1 MTSYYNIYPKFLVS
15 VDCIIFGF
23 SEGTLKLLIQKR
35 PYNPGLGM
43 WSLIGGFVEQD
54 ESIDSSAQHVLT
66 KFTGLHDIYMRQLEA
81 FGEVERDPGQRVI
94 SIVYYALI
102 NMNNCINNMPKE
114 HDAKWV
120 DIDKVPHLCFDHN
133 KMVDKARK
141 KISEGLLDEP
151 ICSNLLPRFFTL
163 SQLQSLHESIM
174 GVPIDKRNFRR
185 SIAEK
190 KYVVKTEMI
199 DKGSSRRGASLY
211 EFCSE

>member
-1 MTSYYNIYPKFLVS
+1 MSMYYNIYPKFLVS

-23 SEGTLKLLIQKR
+23 SEGKLKLLIQKR

-54 ESIDSSAQHVLT
+54 ESIDSSAKHVLT
-66 KFTGLHDIYMRQLEA
+66 KFTGLHNIYMRQLEA

-102 NMNNCINNMPKE
+102 NMNNCIDNMPKE
-114 HDAKWV
+114 YDAKWV
-120 DIDKVPHLCFDHN
+120 DIDKVPPLCFDHN

-141 KISEGLLDEP
+141 KISESLLEEP

-163 SQLQSLHESIM
+163 SQLQALHESIM
-174 GVPIDKRNFRR
+174 GMPIDKRNFRR

-190 KYVVKTEMI
+190 ICGKNRN
-199 DKGSSRRGASLY
+199 D
-211 EFCSE
+211 

>member
-1 MTSYYNIYPKFLVS
+1 MSMYYNIYPKFLVS

-23 SEGTLKLLIQKR
+23 SEGKLKLLIQKR

-54 ESIDSSAQHVLT
+54 ESIDSSAKHVLT
-66 KFTGLHDIYMRQLEA
+66 KFTGLHNIYMRQLEA

-102 NMNNCINNMPKE
+102 NMNNCIDNMPKE
-114 HDAKWV
+114 YDAKWV
-120 DIDKVPHLCFDHN
+120 DIDKVPPLCFDHN

-141 KISEGLLDEP
+141 KISESLLEEP

-163 SQLQSLHESIM
+163 SQLQALHESIM
-174 GVPIDKRNFRR
+174 GMPIDKRNFRR

-190 KYVVKTEMI
+190 NMW
-199 DKGSSRRGASLY
+199 
-211 EFCSE
+211 